1 MISMAS
7 EPFKL
12 QERLLNSRWVFNMQ
26 TREMFDLDF
35 NTVYAEIFDYTNF
48 RREIMD
54 VSQNIKASIEET
66 RVIHNV

>member
-1 MISMAS
+1 MIS
-7 EPFKL
+7 ETFKL

-54 VSQNIKASIEET
+54 VSQNIKASIEKSNT
-66 RVIHNV
+66 